1 LSNEEN
7 ALPELEEESNLGE
20 SLNRI
25 RGILS
30 RRRWLILLTACNIA
44 LGTIIA
50 VWMLPNRYTSEAT
63 LVVVAQQVPQRY
75 VVPNSTTDLDS
86 QLQAMKQEVLSR
98 TRLLRMIDEFGL
110 YPKQRKR
117 YAPEQLLA
125 LMLKDI
131 DITPMGERPQEK
143 SFDAFR
149 ISFTTE
155 TALLAQQVT
164 STLTS
169 LFINEHLRSQEEQS
183 TNTTNF
189 LHEQVMQKKSRLED
203 QEQRL
208 RDFKMQHVG
217 ELPEQ
222 QQGNLGILSGLQTQ
236 LQNTMASINR
246 AQQQRVYLQS
256 LIDAQR
262 RQAASQNVI
271 SPTGASVAVNRP
283 LTPFEAAQNDLARLE
298 SKKAELLLT
307 KTREHPDVRSLQREI
322 GKAEETVRR
331 LKSTLP
337 AVEKDNSTPTQA
349 KSSVDT
355 TDPALAQLV
364 SQLESN
370 RLEIENLTKDETRLK
385 ATMAQYES
393 RLNQTPVREQ
403 QEASIVRET
412 EALRAEYAELQKKEQ
427 DSQLATNLEKQQ
439 GGQQFRLVDAAS
451 LPLVPSSPKRLK
463 TSAMGAVAGIALG
476 LLFAFLL
483 EMRNTS
489 FRSEKEFTKRINVPF
504 VLAIP
509 VLQTR
514 KEERA
519 LEWRSKL
526 EWVAGTAIVFCVLIA
541 EYYVYRRG

>member
-1 LSNEEN
+1 M
-7 ALPELEEESNLGE
+7 PELEEESNLSE
-20 SLNRI
+20 TLTNLL
-25 RGILS
+25 GILI
-30 RRRWLILLTACNIA
+30 RRRWLIILTACNIA
-44 LGTIIA
+44 LATIL
-50 VWMLPNRYTSEAT
+50 VLWMLPNRYTSEAT

-75 VVPNSTTDLDS
+75 VVPNSTTDLES

-98 TRLLRMIDEFGL
+98 TRLLRMIEDFGL
-110 YPKQRKR
+110 YPKQRQR
-117 YAPEQLLA
+117 SAPEQLVG
-125 LMLKDI
+125 LMLRDI

-149 ISFTTE
+149 IAY
-155 TALLAQQVT
+155 TAENAILAQQVT

-189 LHEQVMQKKSRLED
+189 LHDQVQQKKTKLEE

-236 LQNTMASINR
+236 LQNTMASLNR
-246 AQQQRVYLQS
+246 AAQQRVYLQS
-256 LIDAQR
+256 LIESHR
-262 RQAASQNVI
+262 RQSGAAS
-271 SPTGASVAVNRP
+271 ASSSAGGITVPVNRP
-283 LTPFEAAQNDLARLE
+283 LTPLEAAQNELARLE
-298 SKKAELLLT
+298 AKRADLLLSR
-307 KTREHPDVRSLQREI
+307 TREHPDVKSIQREVA
-322 GKAEETVRR
+322 KAEETVRR
-331 LKSTLP
+331 LRATAP
-337 AVEKDNSTPTQA
+337 PVEKETPSTSPA
-349 KSSVDT
+349 PKISVDPS
-355 TDPALAQLV
+355 DPALAQLV

-370 RLEIENLTKDETRLK
+370 RLEIETLTKDEARLK
-385 ATMAQYES
+385 ATSAQYES

-403 QEASIVRET
+403 QQASIVRET
-412 EALRAEYAELQKKEQ
+412 EALRLEYSELQKKEQ

-463 TSAMGAVAGIALG
+463 TSGMGVAAGLVLG
-476 LLFAFLL
+476 LLFAFAL

-489 FRSEKEFTKRINVPF
+489 FRSEKELTKRMDGLF
-504 VLAIP
+504 VLGVP

-514 KEERA
+514 NEERR
-519 LEWRSKL
+519 LNLRNKFEWL
-526 EWVAGTAIVFCVLIA
+526 AGFAMVFVVLMA
-541 EYYVYRRG
+541 EYLVYRRG